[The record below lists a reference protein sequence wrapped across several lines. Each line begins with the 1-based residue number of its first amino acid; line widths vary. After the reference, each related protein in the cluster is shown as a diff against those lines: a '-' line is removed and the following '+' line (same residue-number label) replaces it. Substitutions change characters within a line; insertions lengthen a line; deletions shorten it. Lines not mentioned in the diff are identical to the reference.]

1 MKPITINEEI
11 ITEELIAQLQ
21 AEELQKIEQETYGIS
36 REASIE
42 YRMAKYAALNV
53 DFIETAEEMRLY
65 TDAIYGAICWGQNV
79 R

>member
-1 MKPITINEEI
+1 MEPIMLTEEN

-21 AEELQKIEQETYGIS
+21 AEELQKLEQEALGIS

-53 DFIETAEEMRLY
+53 GFIETAEEMRLY
-65 TDAIYGAICWGQNV
+65 TDAIYNAIRWGQSV